1 MKILVI
7 QHKMIGDV
15 LTTSLLFELL
25 REKYPAARLDYLIN
39 ASTQAVVAHHPFI
52 DRFWVFTSEMETS
65 KKSANLFQREIVQE
79 KYDVVID
86 VYAKLRSALLTKATK
101 ASKRISYFKWY
112 TQPMYTQTV
121 NPASSSQKNEG
132 LAIEN
137 RVLLVEPLIGPVS
150 EIPKPKIYLQPAELK
165 VATKMLEEKKIGGA
179 SPVFM
184 IGILGSGPE
193 KTYPLPYMA
202 TLLDAIMEYTSAQL
216 LFNYIPK
223 QQAEADTLISLC
235 AKKTREHIHKDVYG
249 KDLREFLAL
258 TAQCDA
264 LIGNEGGAVNMAKA
278 LGIPTFSIFAPWI
291 LKEAWNS
298 YENEGTNASVHLKD
312 FYPSLYQKHP
322 KHYKKQSAG
331 LYRQFAPDFII
342 PELKNFL
349 NRITT

>member
-25 REKYPAARLDYLIN
+25 RERYPSAQLDYLIN

-52 DRFWVFTSEMETS
+52 DRVWLFTSEIETS
-65 KKSANLFQREIVQE
+65 KKAANTFQKEIVAE

-101 ASKRISYFKWY
+101 AQKRISYFKWY
-112 TQPMYTQTV
+112 TQHMYTHTV
-121 NPASSSQKNEG
+121 KPALTSHKDEG

-137 RVLLVEPLIGPVS
+137 RVLLMEPLLGAVS
-150 EIPKPKIYLQPAELK
+150 EIPRPKIYLQTAELDAAKK
-165 VATKMLEEKKIGGA
+165 VLQEKKIPRE
-179 SPVFM
+179 SPLFM
-184 IGILGSGPE
+184 IGVLGSGPE

-202 TLLDAIMEYTSAQL
+202 TLLDAIVADTNAQL

-223 QQAEADTLISLC
+223 QQAKVDDLISLC
-235 AKKTREHIHKDVYG
+235 AKTTRQHIYKDVYG
-249 KDLREFLAL
+249 NDLREFLAL
-258 TAQCDA
+258 TAHCDA

-278 LGIPTFSIFAPWI
+278 LDIPTFSIFAPWI

-298 YENEGTNASVHLKD
+298 YEGDGTHRSVHLKD
-312 FYPSLYQKHP
+312 FYP
-322 KHYKKQSAG
+322 G
-331 LYRQFAPDFII
+331 
-342 PELKNFL
+342 
-349 NRITT
+349 